1 MMRSNPKDKSLKVC
15 EVCAVEFTYRKFIAP
30 LAESLAQQGYAVHA
44 VFSPEPDVPCAET
57 PASVIVHRAAI
68 ARSLSPLALLR
79 AVLALRRLFVQERF
93 SVVHVH
99 TPVAAIAGRLAA
111 RLAGVPVV
119 LYTAHGFYFHDQ
131 MPQPLRWAHIALEC
145 LLARLTTEIFTVS
158 AEDAAIARR
167 LRFLPA
173 HRIHAIGNGV
183 SATRFAPA
191 NLEQRHACRERF
203 GLRHDGLVI
212 GIVAR
217 LVAEKGYPQL
227 LAAFEQIAAAE
238 PRAQLLICGS
248 RLASDHAAGI
258 DDQLAS
264 LQQRMPQQLVLAGEL
279 EDVEQ
284 AYQAMDVFCLPSWR
298 EGLPYT
304 ILEAM
309 MSGLPVVATA
319 IRGCREAVVPDVTGL
334 LVPPRQSPLLAEA
347 LLELLGDPQRR
358 LQMGAA
364 GRARALAQYE
374 AQAVM
379 ARQLELVDQAITR
392 ACPC

>member
-1 MMRSNPKDKSLKVC
+1 MMLGMRQDTLIKVC
-15 EVCAVEFTYRKFIAP
+15 EVCAVEFTYRKFIAS

-44 VFSPEPDVPCAET
+44 VFSPELDVACAET
-57 PASVIVHRAAI
+57 PGPVIVHRVAI

-79 AVLALRRLFVQERF
+79 ALLALRRLFVRECF

-111 RLAGVPVV
+111 KLAGVPVV

-131 MPQPLRWAHIALEC
+131 MSWPLRWAHIALEW
-145 LLARLTTEIFTVS
+145 LLAQLTTEIFTVS
-158 AEDAAIARR
+158 AEDAVIARR

-183 SATRFAPA
+183 SSTRFAPA
-191 NLEQRHACRERF
+191 TLKQRNASRERF
-203 GLRHDGLVI
+203 GLRPDGLVI

-217 LVAEKGYPQL
+217 LVAEKGYQQL
-227 LAAFEQIAAAE
+227 LAAFEQIADAQ

-258 DDQLAS
+258 DDLLAN
-264 LQQRMPQQLVLAGEL
+264 LQQTMPQQLVLAGEL

-319 IRGCREAVVPDVTGL
+319 IRGCREAVVSGVTGL
-334 LVPPRQSPLLAEA
+334 LVPPRQCQPLAEA
-347 LLELLGDPQRR
+347 LLELLGDPSRR
-358 LQMGAA
+358 QQMGAA

-379 ARQLELVDQAITR
+379 ARQLELVDQAIAR
-392 ACPC
+392 ARSC

>member
-1 MMRSNPKDKSLKVC
+1 MRRMSNATLIKVC
-15 EVCAVEFTYRKFIAP
+15 EVCAVEFTYRKFIAL

-44 VFSPEPDVPCAET
+44 VFSPEPDVACAMT
-57 PASVIVHRAAI
+57 PGPVIVHRVAI
-68 ARSLSPLALLR
+68 ARSLSPLALVR

-99 TPVAAIAGRLAA
+99 TPVAAIAGRFAA

-131 MPQPLRWAHIALEC
+131 MPSPLRWAHIALEW

-173 HRIHAIGNGV
+173 HRIHSIGNGV
-183 SATRFAPA
+183 SSTRFAPA
-191 NLEQRHACRERF
+191 TLDQRQTSRDRF

-258 DDQLAS
+258 DDLLAS
-264 LQQRMPQQLVLAGEL
+264 LQQSRPQQLVLAGEL

-309 MSGLPVVATA
+309 MSGLPVVATT
-319 IRGCREAVVPDVTGL
+319 IRGCREAVVPGVTGL
-334 LVPPRQSPLLAEA
+334 LVPPRQSQPLAEA
-347 LLELLGDPQRR
+347 LLELLVDAPRR
-358 LQMGAA
+358 QQMGAA

-374 AQAVM
+374 AKAVM
-379 ARQLELVDQAITR
+379 GRQLELVHQAIAR
-392 ACPC
+392 ARPC